1 MSRHIPVEMR
11 WFIRRD
17 LADALRIERTWTE
30 EDWLR
35 HMRQQTGIAM
45 VAELETEASPVV
57 AVMAY
62 TLHARSVELLTL
74 AVDPA
79 FRRAGIGRQMVAKLE
94 SKLSP
99 HRRTRI
105 WMAVSDRLTDAHL
118 FFRGCHFRATRV
130 IRHSEG
136 ADYRFELALPR
147 CELADDEDKEF
158 RTADLFD
165 DADPQG

>member
-1 MSRHIPVEMR
+1 MSRHIPVSIR
-11 WFIRRD
+11 WLIRRD

-57 AVMAY
+57 AVITY
-62 TLHARSVELLTL
+62 TLHARSVEILTL

-79 FRRAGIGRQMVAKLE
+79 YRRAGVGRQMVAKLE

-118 FFRGCHFRATRV
+118 FLRGCHFRATRV
-130 IRHSEG
+130 RRRG
-136 ADYRFELALPR
+136 PDADYRFELALPG
-147 CELADDEDKEF
+147 CELEEDEDKEF
-158 RTADLFD
+158 RTANLFD